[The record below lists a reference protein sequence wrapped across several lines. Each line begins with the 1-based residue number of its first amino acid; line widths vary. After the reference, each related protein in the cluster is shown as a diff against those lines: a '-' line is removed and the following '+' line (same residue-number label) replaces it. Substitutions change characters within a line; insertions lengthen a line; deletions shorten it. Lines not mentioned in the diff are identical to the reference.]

1 MTTLNITFDEK
12 LFPFSRLNKE
22 EVQQDLKEILAAKL
36 FELGRLTLSQA
47 ATLAGLPLWTFMETL
62 SRLKV
67 SVINTTPE
75 QFADELT
82 QE

>member
-12 LFPFSRLNKE
+12 ALPFSRLNQE
-22 EVQQDLKEILAAKL
+22 EMQQDFKEILAAKL

-47 ATLAGLPLWTFMETL
+47 AALAGLPLWTFMETL

-67 SVINTTPE
+67 SVINLTSE
-75 QFADELT
+75 QLEDELA
-82 QE
+82 QI

>member
-1 MTTLNITFDEK
+1 MTTLNITFDEQV
-12 LFPFSRLNKE
+12 FPFSRLNKE

-47 ATLAGLPLWTFMETL
+47 AALAGLPLRTFMDTL

-67 SVINTTPE
+67 SIINTTPE
-75 QFADELT
+75 QLADELA
-82 QE
+82 QK

>member
-12 LFPFSRLNKE
+12 ALPFSRLNKE
-22 EVQQDLKEILAAKL
+22 EMQQDFKEILAAKL

-47 ATLAGLPLWTFMETL
+47 AALAGLPLWTFMETL

-67 SVINTTPE
+67 SVINLTSE
-75 QFADELT
+75 QLADELA
-82 QE
+82 QI